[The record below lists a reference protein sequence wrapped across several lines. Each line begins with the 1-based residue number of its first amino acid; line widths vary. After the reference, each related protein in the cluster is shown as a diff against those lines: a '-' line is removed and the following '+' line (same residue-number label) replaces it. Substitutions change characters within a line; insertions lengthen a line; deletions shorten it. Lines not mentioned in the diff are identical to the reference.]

1 MSSFEGQ
8 NMQAQCNVLNYSI
21 DLYFHDYKLTIEFD
35 ENGHRD
41 RNIEHKIKRQKT
53 INQELGCKFIRNDPD
68 KEEFDIFKTVNEIF
82 RHVKQSAKKT
92 LINKISSI
100 LLRLEFISDDITKS
114 KLSNLLFKKYFL
126 MISNNENVLRQL

>member
-1 MSSFEGQ
+1 MSTFEAK
-8 NMQAQCNVLNYSI
+8 NMQTQCNALSYSI

-41 RNIEHKIKRQKT
+41 RNIECKIKRQKT
-53 INQELGCKFIRNDPD
+53 INQELGCKFITNDPD
-68 KEEFDIFKTVNEIF
+68 KEEFDIFKTVNQIF
-82 RHVKQSAKKT
+82 RYVKQSAKKT

-114 KLSNLLFKKYFL
+114 KL
-126 MISNNENVLRQL
+126 

>member
-1 MSSFEGQ
+1 MMQFSWKKKPVLTKIMSSFEGK
-8 NMQAQCNVLNYSI
+8 NMQTQFNALSYSI

-41 RNIEHKIKRQKT
+41 RNIERKIKRQKT
-53 INQELGCKFIRNDPD
+53 INQERGCKFIRNDPD
-68 KEEFDIFKTVNEIF
+68 KEEFDIFKTINEIF
-82 RHVKQSAKKT
+82 RYVKQSAKKT

-114 KLSNLLFKKYFL
+114 KL
-126 MISNNENVLRQL
+126 